1 MGAWG
6 VGITQNDTV
15 LDVSHTF
22 VDLLRKTQSVVNAA
36 AGVRKEFAHALAN
49 EDEAVQVRLGLALS
63 QWQYGALPPALLKA
77 VRGDLAAQRGIASYG
92 ALAAARE
99 KAVRAFVAKLSE
111 PNAKPRAL
119 PKPPKVPKRP
129 RATVPAAF
137 VPGDC
142 LALKFRGP
150 LWRAA
155 LVLVSDIGPQGDGF
169 NVVALL
175 DWKGAN
181 PPRPRVFTASAG
193 KAIPRLRGMG
203 MFPGAYEGKAPVTI
217 VGNVSVDPAQFG
229 IEKTPRFWTWR
240 FVRGLEVIEFARWD
254 VLPELRFYD

>member
-22 VDLLRKTQSVVNAA
+22 VDQLRKTQSVAKAA
-36 AGVRKEFAHALAN
+36 AGVRKEFAHALVN
-49 EDEAVQVRLGLALS
+49 EDEAVQVRLGLAMS

-77 VRGDLAAQRGIASYG
+77 IHGDLAAGRGIASYG

-99 KAVRAFVAKLSE
+99 KAVRAFIAKLSI

-129 RATVPAAF
+129 RPTAPAAF
-137 VPGDC
+137 APGDC

-155 LVLVSDIGPQGDGF
+155 LVLVSDIIPHGDGF

-181 PPRPRVFTASAG
+181 PPQPRVFAATPG
-193 KAIPRLRGMG
+193 KTTPRLRGMG
-203 MFPGAYEGKAPVTI
+203 MFSGAYDGKAPATV
-217 VGNVSVDPAQFG
+217 VGNVSIDPAQFG

-240 FVRGLEVIEFARWD
+240 LVRGPEPIESACWD
-254 VLPELRFYD
+254 VLPELRFY